1 MGELFQQIRQIC
13 ENMDK
18 RKRLLFAGGMLFL
31 FILLVLV
38 ITLNQPEYELL
49 YGNLQQIE
57 QDEIIGRLREM
68 NIPYRKEYNSL
79 YVPDAS
85 EVRAELMKAGIPK
98 GGIIGWELF
107 DRNLGGD

>member
-1 MGELFQQIRQIC
+1 MGELFQQIRQIW

-31 FILLVLV
+31 LILLVLV

-68 NIPYRKEYNSL
+68 NIPYRRVQLLVCS
-79 YVPDAS
+79 DAS
-85 EVRAELMKAGIPK
+85 EVGP
-98 GGIIGWELF
+98 
-107 DRNLGGD
+107 N